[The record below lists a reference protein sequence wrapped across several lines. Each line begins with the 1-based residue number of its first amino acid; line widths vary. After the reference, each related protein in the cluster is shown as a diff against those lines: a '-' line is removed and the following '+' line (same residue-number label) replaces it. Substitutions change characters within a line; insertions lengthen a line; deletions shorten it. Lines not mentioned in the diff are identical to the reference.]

1 MTKLTPANILST
13 IKNDKRIDQNVD
25 FDAEGE
31 RAMVWLK
38 DGWTWCPLDGN
49 RTCEA
54 FILSTNQ
61 WEPADTISF
70 LKSRIRSI
78 EAYDVEEHNK
88 NQRW

>member
-49 RTCEA
+49 RTCES

-78 EAYDVEEHNK
+78 ESYDVEEHNK